1 MSSIREKMKE
11 WLIKGEI
18 SMSNVVAVNK
28 ANFEEITNSNEVA
41 VIKFGAPWCGPCKM
55 IAPVLDSLSLT
66 IENVTFG
73 DVNIDENS
81 ELAEKFNIMSV
92 PTTLIFKNG
101 SVAKQSLGFSPE
113 EKLKGLISQYL

>member
-1 MSSIREKMKE
+1 MKE
-11 WLIKGEI
+11 ENP
-18 SMSNVVAVNK
+18 MSNVVEVNK
-28 ANFEEITNSNEVA
+28 VNFEEITNSNEVA

-55 IAPVLDSLSLT
+55 IAPVLDSLSVT
-66 IENVTFG
+66 IGNVTFG

-81 ELAEKFNIMSV
+81 ELAEQFNIMSV

-113 EKLKGLISQYL
+113 EKLRGLISQYL